1 MLLLSNEANLNAVF
15 SNQGHG
21 YDPQDG
27 KPPVALELVK
37 DDIQPGGDVSLK
49 LVAEEGVT
57 FKGFIVQVTS
67 LQPLPFFTQKCCNS
81 Y

>member
-1 MLLLSNEANLNAVF
+1 M
-15 SNQGHG
+15 
-21 YDPQDG
+21 
-27 KPPVALELVK
+27 ALELVK

-67 LQPLPFFTQKCCNS
+67 LPL
-81 Y
+81 